1 MVLAKDKR
9 ATYSHFH
16 LLKVVIHIYTT
27 LSVNSRVKVSKKK
40 ICFFQ
45 LFSALTKTSSLV
57 HIAIKS
63 IGTFANAAVN
73 TLELI
78 FSKNFSEQRN
88 IHKLLISDLT
98 LSFTFSSYSRNL
110 FTTLNQMCED

>member
-1 MVLAKDKR
+1 
-9 ATYSHFH
+9 
-16 LLKVVIHIYTT
+16 
-27 LSVNSRVKVSKKK
+27 
-40 ICFFQ
+40 
-45 LFSALTKTSSLV
+45 
-57 HIAIKS
+57 
-63 IGTFANAAVN
+63 VN

>member
-1 MVLAKDKR
+1 MVLAKDNR
-9 ATYSHFH
+9 ATSSHFH

-27 LSVNSRVKVSKKK
+27 LCVNSRVKVSEKK
-40 ICFFQ
+40 ICFFA

-57 HIAIKS
+57 HTAMKS
-63 IGTFANAAVN
+63 NGAFANAAVN

-98 LSFTFSSYSRNL
+98 LSFTFYSYSRNL
-110 FTTLNQMCED
+110 FTTFD

>member
-9 ATYSHFH
+9 ATSPHFH
-16 LLKVVIHIYTT
+16 SLKVVIHKYTT
-27 LSVNSRVKVSKKK
+27 LRVNSRVKVSEKK

-57 HIAIKS
+57 HTAMKS

-78 FSKNFSEQRN
+78 FSKNFSEQSN

-98 LSFTFSSYSRNL
+98 LSFTFYSYSRNL